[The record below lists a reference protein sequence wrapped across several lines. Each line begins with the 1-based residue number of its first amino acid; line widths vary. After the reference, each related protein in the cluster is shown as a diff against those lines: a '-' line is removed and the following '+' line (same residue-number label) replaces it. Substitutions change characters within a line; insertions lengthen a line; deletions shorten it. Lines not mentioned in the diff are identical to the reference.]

1 MSTST
6 HWEEPAWAAEAREKR
21 DYWEDKMDELEEDI
35 SLLQAVL
42 EVIPVGNED
51 DSSWTNGGIAPEY
64 EQKFKAIYKIRDIC
78 NARLEK
84 KQTEYQYAEN
94 KYDFYVNWLMDL

>member
-1 MSTST
+1 MST
-6 HWEEPAWAAEAREKR
+6 HWEEPTWAAEAREKR
-21 DYWEDKMDELEEDI
+21 DYWENKMDELEEDI

-42 EVIPVGNED
+42 DVIPVGNED
-51 DSSWTNGGIAPEY
+51 DSSWTDGGIAPEY

-94 KYDFYVNWLMDL
+94 KYNFYVNWLMDL